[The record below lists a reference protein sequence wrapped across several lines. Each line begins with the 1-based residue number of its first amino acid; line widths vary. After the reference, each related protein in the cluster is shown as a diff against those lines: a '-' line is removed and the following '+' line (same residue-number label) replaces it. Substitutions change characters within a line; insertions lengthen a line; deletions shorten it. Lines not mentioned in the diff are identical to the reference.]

1 MYEEKEYT
9 LSDEYFPFFED
20 DFEADEDGNVILK
33 FSKKEYEEIVSL
45 AMECNL
51 SVKELIF
58 YRLFGCT
65 EI

>member
-1 MYEEKEYT
+1 MDEEREYT
-9 LSDEYFPFFED
+9 LSDEYFPFFEGE
-20 DFEADEDGNVILK
+20 FETDEDGNVIFK

-45 AMECNL
+45 AMDCNL